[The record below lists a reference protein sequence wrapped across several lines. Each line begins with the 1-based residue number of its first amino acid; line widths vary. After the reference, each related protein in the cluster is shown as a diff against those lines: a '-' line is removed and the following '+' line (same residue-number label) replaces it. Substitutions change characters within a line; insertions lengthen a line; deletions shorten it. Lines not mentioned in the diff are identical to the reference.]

1 MTEVVALDTA
11 FLGDPHRLFTR
22 LREREPVC
30 VAELPGGERFWL
42 VTRYEDVRAVLTDP
56 AIGKDAAGLLR
67 AQGLP
72 GPTADS
78 MQTHMLNSDP
88 PDHTRLRRLISKV
101 FTGRAVERLRPRI
114 TELADDLIAAVAA
127 HDEVDLLAE
136 FAYPL
141 PLTVICELLGVDT
154 DDRDDFRRWS
164 TTIAGTGTLREMRDA
179 SARMRAYLVSSIA
192 RKRAR
197 PRSDLLSELVHARD
211 GSDALSE
218 RELVSTSFLLL
229 FAGHETTVNLIASGT
244 LALLRNPDQWAALR
258 ADRSLIPGAI
268 EEFPA
273 LREPGEPHLV
283 PIHQARHANRRR
295 RHSRGRIRR
304 RRTGVGQSRRRPL
317 RRPRRRAD
325 LPAGRWPPGLRPRHP
340 LLPRRTPGPV
350 GRGDR
355 VRPVA
360 HRLPRPVPRR
370 RSRSADLARKRA
382 HSGADTLPVR
392 LRPTRG

>member
-72 GPTADS
+72 GPAEDS

-114 TELADDLIAAVAA
+114 AELADDLIAAVAA

-268 EEFPA
+268 EEFLRYESPVNLTSSRYTKRATRIGGVDIPA
-273 LREPGEPHLV
+273 GEFVVVALGS
-283 PIHQARHANRRR
+283 ANRDAARFADPDGVR
-295 RHSRGRIRR
+295 ISRP
-304 RRTGVGQSRRRPL
+304 TGGHLAFGHGIHYCLGAP
-317 RRPRRRAD
+317 
-325 LPAGRWPPGLRPRHP
+325 
-340 LLPRRTPGPV
+340 
-350 GRGDR
+350 
-355 VRPVA
+355 
-360 HRLPRPVPRR
+360 
-370 RSRSADLARKRA
+370 LARLEGEIAFDRLLTAFPDLSLAVDPDRLTWRESA
-382 HSGADTLPVR
+382 HIRGLTTLPVR